1 MRLFYYTEKKKVE
14 DAEETDSIPE
24 TGYSFDVDSVVMT
37 YPVKDGLA
45 VILNRNVDKLN
56 PVEYEYKIDPKTKQ
70 KVPVKIKKFEVTSEP
85 ITIELKEVAEIKAFF
100 EMTGGPTVVEK

>member
-1 MRLFYYTEKKKVE
+1 MRLFYYTEKKKAE
-14 DAEETDSIPE
+14 DGEETDSIPE

>member
-14 DAEETDSIPE
+14 DGEEMEFVPE
-24 TGYSFDVDSVVMT
+24 TGYSFDLDSVVMT

-56 PVEYEYKIDPKTKQ
+56 PVEYEYKIDPATKQ

-100 EMTGGPTVVEK
+100 EMTGGPTVVRK